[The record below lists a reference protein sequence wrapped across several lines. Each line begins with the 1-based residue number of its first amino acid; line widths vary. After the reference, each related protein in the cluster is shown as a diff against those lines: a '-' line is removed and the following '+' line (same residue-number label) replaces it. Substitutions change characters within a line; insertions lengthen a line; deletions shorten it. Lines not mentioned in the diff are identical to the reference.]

1 MRCVSLERYVRL
13 SGWKIDQ
20 EILNTIGKFYL
31 VDQIQMEAENKI
43 IEVFFEFLKHLEKM
57 TDTMESMAVKM
68 QELELRITALEG
80 NQYKK
85 DEDDEKRMPTLS

>member
-1 MRCVSLERYVRL
+1 
-13 SGWKIDQ
+13 
-20 EILNTIGKFYL
+20 
-31 VDQIQMEAENKI
+31 MEAENKI